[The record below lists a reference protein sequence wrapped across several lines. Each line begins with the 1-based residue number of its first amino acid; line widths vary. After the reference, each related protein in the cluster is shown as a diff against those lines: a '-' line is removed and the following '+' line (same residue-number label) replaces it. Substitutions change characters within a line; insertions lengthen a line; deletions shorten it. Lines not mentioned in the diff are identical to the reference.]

1 MVESVFR
8 DLRFTLRNMGRSPGL
23 AIVIALSL
31 ALGIGANTAIFSLIH
46 AVMMK
51 SLPVQEPERLALLH
65 WYGDAW
71 PRGLNQ
77 SGTGGPNNPAYKA
90 ASRSLPY
97 PFFQTVRHETGLF
110 DAVFAFAPLGAERNN
125 VTLATDGGG
134 ERVDG
139 EMVSGEYFR
148 GLGVAPAFGR
158 LISIDDERTAAQV
171 AVISHAYWT
180 RRFGAEPG
188 AVGRAITVNHVPFT
202 IVGVAP
208 AGFFGV
214 EPGRSPDVFVPML
227 DLMEL
232 VPWGFR
238 PANTPSLLDVRGY
251 WWAQVMTRLKPGVN
265 EREARATLDGL
276 FQPFVA
282 EALPDVDRQKPP
294 HIGLESASG
303 GLDALR
309 GAYREPLFLMMGM
322 VGLVLLIA
330 CANVAVLL
338 LARAMSRRRE
348 FALRLSLGAGRGR
361 LVRQL
366 LTESLLM
373 AGAGG
378 VLGVLFS

>member
-23 AIVIALSL
+23 AMVIALSL

-51 SLPVQEPERLALLH
+51 SLPVQDPERLVMLH
-65 WYGDAW
+65 WHGDAW

-77 SGTGGPNNPAYKA
+77 SGRGGPNNPAYKA
-90 ASRSLPY
+90 ASRSQAY
-97 PFFQTVRHETGLF
+97 PFFQAVRNETALF

-125 VTLATDGGG
+125 VTLAADGGG

-148 GLGVAPAFGR
+148 GLGVSPAFGR
-158 LISIDDERTAAQV
+158 LIAIDDERAAAQV

-188 AVGRAITVNHVPFT
+188 AVGQAITVNHVPFT
-202 IVGVAP
+202 IIGVTP
-208 AGFFGV
+208 PGFFGV

-227 DLMEL
+227 NLMEL

-238 PANTPSLLDVRGY
+238 PANTPSLLDARGY
-251 WWAQVMTRLKPGVN
+251 WWHRSWRASTRASTSAPP
-265 EREARATLDGL
+265 A
-276 FQPFVA
+276 
-282 EALPDVDRQKPP
+282 PDSTGSSSSSCPTRCRNS
-294 HIGLESASG
+294 IGRTRRTSGSRPESG

-309 GAYREPLFLMMGM
+309 GTYRQPLYLMMGM

-330 CANVAVLL
+330 YGPTSPSCCSR
-338 LARAMSRRRE
+338 ARCRAAASSRCGCRS
-348 FALRLSLGAGRGR
+348 APGADVSSGNC
-361 LVRQL
+361 
-366 LTESLLM
+366 
-373 AGAGG
+373 
-378 VLGVLFS
+378 